1 MPFSV
6 INSTSYTSVLQ
17 RTFNLNIS
25 ITATV
30 NGEPQEPEIEFGMI
44 DQADFAGIDQYIKAH
59 QLHDASLAEQRK
71 AKVYGVNNGRKVK
84 TEEGAEGE
92 NREAQDAEMEDGETE
107 LQRAERLLQDQEDE
121 EEEDYV
127 DEEEEEEEGSSEEED
142 YGEGAYNDGGGGD
155 EEEEEDEGDE

>member
-25 ITATV
+25 ITAPV
-30 NGEPQEPEIEFGMI
+30 NGEPQEQEIEFGMI
-44 DQADFAGIDQYIKAH
+44 DQADFAGIDAYIKAH

-84 TEEGAEGE
+84 SEEGAELGE
-92 NREAQDAEMEDGETE
+92 NGDQDADMEDGETE
-107 LQRAERLLQDQEDE
+107 LQRAERLLQDAEDE

-127 DEEEEEEEGSSEEED
+127 NEEDSGGSSEEED
-142 YGEGAYNDGGGGD
+142 YEEGVYDGDGGGGD
-155 EEEEEDEGDE
+155 EGEEGEEDE